1 MTGIDYFRMPCSI
14 SDDMAELEAE
24 YGVKAFAVIVRLWQK
39 IYSEKGYYCEWTDRS
54 PLLFLAKYFGGNS
67 GLELNLIKEI
77 VKKAVEVG
85 IFDARMYERHGILT
99 SEEIQNHYLFATKR
113 RTNRCLENDYL
124 LVKVAQNQK
133 NESKNDGIVNKN
145 DEIVDRK
152 GQRKVKE
159 SKGKDSKEDMS
170 EQTPTRPKAEPSD
183 THPNQP
189 ANSHQLANP
198 YKLVN
203 PLPTKD
209 GRSYE
214 PDVSHM
220 EEWRKL
226 YPDVDIVWEFRK
238 MKGWIGGSPERKKTM
253 RGMNRFVNSW
263 LARAQDDVIERKKK
277 AMEMTRKNKFQN
289 FAQRSYDDDD
299 LERRL
304 VAADG

>member
-85 IFDARMYERHGILT
+85 IFDARMYEKHGILT

-133 NESKNDGIVNKN
+133 NES
-145 DEIVDRK
+145 
-152 GQRKVKE
+152 
-159 SKGKDSKEDMS
+159 
-170 EQTPTRPKAEPSD
+170 
-183 THPNQP
+183 
-189 ANSHQLANP
+189 
-198 YKLVN
+198 
-203 PLPTKD
+203 
-209 GRSYE
+209 
-214 PDVSHM
+214 
-220 EEWRKL
+220 
-226 YPDVDIVWEFRK
+226 
-238 MKGWIGGSPERKKTM
+238 
-253 RGMNRFVNSW
+253 
-263 LARAQDDVIERKKK
+263 
-277 AMEMTRKNKFQN
+277 
-289 FAQRSYDDDD
+289 
-299 LERRL
+299 
-304 VAADG
+304 